1 MAGVKSNVAVFA
13 AKMQRAG
20 SSIPGAERAGLFA
33 ASQAARASIL
43 ATATSAG
50 AKPKGS
56 WVGYKIIGTRSVVD
70 LRSARAYWAERGTKA
85 HDIKP
90 KRAKAILTPQGP
102 RASAHVR
109 GVPAK
114 HFWAPGT
121 AAARPVAA
129 KAHQDAVVAALRTAL
144 R

>member
-1 MAGVKSNVAVFA
+1 MSGVKSNVAAFA
-13 AKMQRAG
+13 AKMQSTAAVIPAAEKAG
-20 SSIPGAERAGLFA
+20 VLA
-33 ASQAARASIL
+33 AAIATPSSIL
-43 ATATSAG
+43 AAASSAG
-50 AKPKGS
+50 AKPKSS
-56 WVGYKIIGTRSVVD
+56 WVGYRLVGSNAIVD
-70 LRSARAYWAERGTKA
+70 LRGARAYWAERGTKA

-90 KRAKAILTPQGP
+90 KRGKAILTPQGP

-109 GVPAK
+109 GVRPK

-129 KAHQDAVVAALRTAL
+129 KAHQQAVVAALRTAL